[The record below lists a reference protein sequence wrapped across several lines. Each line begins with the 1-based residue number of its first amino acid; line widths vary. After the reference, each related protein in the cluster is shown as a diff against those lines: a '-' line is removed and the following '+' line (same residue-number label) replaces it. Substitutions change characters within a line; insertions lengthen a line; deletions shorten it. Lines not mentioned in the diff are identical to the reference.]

1 MKFYSEKLSPRRLSL
16 QWRLTLLISGL
27 VITACALMYFFISRS
42 AVTGLEGIS
51 DYVVLVTPDNSNP
64 ISINVDPKILIPDL
78 ENQIQNTKNNFL
90 FQSIIATG
98 IIILLSSI
106 CTWFVTRR
114 ALAPLR
120 RFSDRISQVQAQNL
134 SEPLEVPL
142 SEDEISRLTRSFND
156 MLARLDNAFSAQ
168 KQFVASA
175 AHELRTPLAVM
186 QTNLEVFYKKP
197 EHTPQEYDRLFT
209 MLQEQIGRLSHLAEI
224 LLDMTGLQTVERSDT
239 ISLAALT
246 EEVFCDLDPVAEKHQ
261 VRLIQT
267 DGDCT
272 VAGSYIL
279 LYRAVYNLVE
289 NAIKYNR
296 PSGSVTVSIHSAESA
311 VLEVTDTGIGISPEN
326 QEKIFDPYSKENKS
340 RSSLDLPGRQLDLLK
355 AVAATGKPVVLVLI
369 NGRPLSINWAD
380 KFVPAIVEAWYP
392 GSKGGKA
399 VADVLFGEYNPGG
412 KLTVTFPQRISSISI

>member
-1 MKFYSEKLSPRRLSL
+1 MDMILYKIKSDRDILWRTKSMKFYSEKLSPRRLSL

-78 ENQIQNTKNNFL
+78 ENQIQNTKNKFL
-90 FQSIIATG
+90 FQSMVATG

-114 ALAPLR
+114 ALTPLR

-197 EHTPQEYDRLFT
+197 EHTHQEYDRLFT
-209 MLQEQIGRLSHLAEI
+209 MLQEQTGRLSHLAEI

-261 VRLIQT
+261 IRLIQT
-267 DGDCT
+267 EGDCT
-272 VAGSYIL
+272 VTGSYIL

-296 PSGSVTVSIHSAESA
+296 PSGSVTVNIHSAESA

-326 QEKIFDPYSKENKS
+326 QEKIFDPFYRVDKS
-340 RSSLDLPGRQLDLLK
+340 RSRAMGGAGLGLALVSEIARQHNGQVKVTQSSKKGSTIALILPPGIL
-355 AVAATGKPVVLVLI
+355 PVY
-369 NGRPLSINWAD
+369 
-380 KFVPAIVEAWYP
+380 K
-392 GSKGGKA
+392 
-399 VADVLFGEYNPGG
+399 NPE
-412 KLTVTFPQRISSISI
+412 

>member
-1 MKFYSEKLSPRRLSL
+1 M
-16 QWRLTLLISGL
+16 
-27 VITACALMYFFISRS
+27 
-42 AVTGLEGIS
+42 TGLEGIS

-78 ENQIQNTKNNFL
+78 ENQIQNTKNKFL
-90 FQSIIATG
+90 FQSMIATG

-114 ALAPLR
+114 ALTPLR

-197 EHTPQEYDRLFT
+197 EHTHQEYDRLFT
-209 MLQEQIGRLSHLAEI
+209 MLQEQTGRLSHLAEI

-261 VRLIQT
+261 IRLIQT
-267 DGDCT
+267 EGDCT
-272 VAGSYIL
+272 VTGSYIL

-296 PSGSVTVSIHSAESA
+296 PSGSVTVSIHTAESA

-326 QEKIFDPYSKENKS
+326 QEKIFDPFYRVDKS
-340 RSSLDLPGRQLDLLK
+340 RSRAMGGAGLGLALVSEIARQHNGQVKVTQSSKKGSTIALILP
-355 AVAATGKPVVLVLI
+355 
-369 NGRPLSINWAD
+369 
-380 KFVPAIVEAWYP
+380 
-392 GSKGGKA
+392 
-399 VADVLFGEYNPGG
+399 
-412 KLTVTFPQRISSISI
+412 VTIL